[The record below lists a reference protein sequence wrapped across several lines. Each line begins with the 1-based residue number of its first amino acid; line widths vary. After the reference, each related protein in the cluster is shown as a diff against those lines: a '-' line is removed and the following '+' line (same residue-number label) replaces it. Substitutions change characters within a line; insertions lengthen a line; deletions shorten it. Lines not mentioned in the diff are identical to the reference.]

1 MSLQI
6 TINLD
11 KFLLIPKYWYEY
23 ISTWNSMMKMNPSFE
38 LYQCCMQ
45 ADFSS
50 IGILSKEKITFEMV
64 NAFTVFKAFQIQ
76 NIKNVNMK

>member
-23 ISTWNSMMKMNPSFE
+23 ISIPNSMIKINPSFA
-38 LYQCCMQ
+38 LYLYCMQ

-50 IGILSKEKITFEMV
+50 IGTLWKKNVTFEMA
-64 NAFTVFKAFQIQ
+64 NASTFFKAFQIQ

>member
-6 TINLD
+6 TINFD

-23 ISTWNSMMKMNPSFE
+23 ISIRNSMIKINPSFE
-38 LYQCCMQ
+38 LYQYCMQ

-50 IGILSKEKITFEMV
+50 TGTLSKKKITFETV
-64 NAFTVFKAFQIQ
+64 NALTFFEAFQIQ

>member
-23 ISTWNSMMKMNPSFE
+23 ISIPNSMIKINPSFA
-38 LYQCCMQ
+38 LYLYCMQ

-50 IGILSKEKITFEMV
+50 IGTL
-64 NAFTVFKAFQIQ
+64 
-76 NIKNVNMK
+76 

>member
-11 KFLLIPKYWYEY
+11 KFLLIPKYWYKY
-23 ISTWNSMMKMNPSFE
+23 ISIQNSMIKINPSLE
-38 LYQCCMQ
+38 LQQYRMQ

-50 IGILSKEKITFEMV
+50 IRTLSKEKITSEMV
-64 NAFTVFKAFQIQ
+64 
-76 NIKNVNMK
+76 